1 MSVSMS
7 GIVRPYRGM
16 VPKLG
21 ERVYLAP
28 TAAVVGEVEIGDE
41 SSVWYGAVLRGDV
54 GKITIGR
61 RTNVQDLTCIHTSL
75 GISTAVIGD
84 DVTIGHQVTIHG
96 ARVEDGALIGIGSI
110 LLDNCVIGA
119 EAWVAAGSLVTA
131 GTIVKPR
138 TLVRGQP
145 ARYVRDLTEQECGEG
160 RKLAARYV
168 GVARE
173 HASVDVDTH
182 R

>member
-1 MSVSMS
+1 MS
-7 GIVRPYRGM
+7 GIVRPYRGLA
-16 VPKLG
+16 PRLASG
-21 ERVYLAP
+21 VYLAP
-28 TAAVVGEVEIGDE
+28 TAAVVGDVELGEE

-61 RTNVQDLTCIHTSL
+61 RTNVQDLTCIHMSL
-75 GISTAVIGD
+75 GISNAVIGD

-96 ARVEDGALIGIGSI
+96 ARIEDGALVGIGSI
-110 LLDNCVIGA
+110 ILDNAVIGA
-119 EAWVAAGSLVTA
+119 EAWVAAGALVPA
-131 GTIVKPR
+131 GMVVPPR

-145 ARYVRDLTEQECGEG
+145 ARPVRELTETEWLEG

-173 HASVDVDTH
+173 HAAVDG
-182 R
+182 